1 MGATKRLT
9 IGLIVGNI
17 CNAFFSTMVRA
28 IESTVLQYGY
38 KVIVCNTD
46 ESIEMDLIH
55 ARELMEH
62 GVNGIIVSTTALDSV
77 TGKGFFKRRAQ
88 SGFAQ
93 LDTSV
98 ETLEPGP
105 QG

>member
-17 CNAFFSTMVRA
+17 CNSFFSTVVRA

-62 GVNGIIVSTTALDSV
+62 
-77 TGKGFFKRRAQ
+77 
-88 SGFAQ
+88 
-93 LDTSV
+93 
-98 ETLEPGP
+98 
-105 QG
+105 

>member
-62 GVNGIIVSTTALDSV
+62 GVNGIIVSTTANEKGEVSRA
-77 TGKGFFKRRAQ
+77 TRKIYGKCNRTNRLMLLF
-88 SGFAQ
+88 
-93 LDTSV
+93 TSF
-98 ETLEPGP
+98 
-105 QG
+105 